1 MKKTKQNLRAQ
12 VCHLVP
18 YLAGEFTELTVIVL
32 LMI

>member
-1 MKKTKQNLRAQ
+1 MKKKTQNLRTQ

-18 YLAGEFTELTVIVL
+18 YLAGEFTELTVIVI